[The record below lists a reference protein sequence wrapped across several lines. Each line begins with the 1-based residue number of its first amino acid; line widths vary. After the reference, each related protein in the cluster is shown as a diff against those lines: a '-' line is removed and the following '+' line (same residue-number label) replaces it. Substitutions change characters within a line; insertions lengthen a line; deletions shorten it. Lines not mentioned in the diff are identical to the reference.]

1 MNNFI
6 YEKKS
11 LTYEICDKIIS
22 LFETQKELQNV
33 DVVGS
38 DANDVKYIIDKT
50 TKNTTD
56 IEIPLELGENDI
68 FWDISTILKK
78 EISNHLPIFYEKF
91 NDIRFYTLTFKNIS
105 ISNFLIQKYKI
116 NEGGVKYHND
126 FYVNFAAKKSRIITF
141 MWYLNDIEE
150 GGETEFFGYHKIK
163 PKKGNIVLFPS
174 EWFISHCAN
183 CPISND
189 KYIVT
194 GCIYIDI

>member
-105 ISNFLIQKYKI
+105 
-116 NEGGVKYHND
+116 NEKQ
-126 FYVNFAAKKSRIITF
+126 I
-141 MWYLNDIEE
+141 
-150 GGETEFFGYHKIK
+150 
-163 PKKGNIVLFPS
+163 
-174 EWFISHCAN
+174 
-183 CPISND
+183 
-189 KYIVT
+189 
-194 GCIYIDI
+194 